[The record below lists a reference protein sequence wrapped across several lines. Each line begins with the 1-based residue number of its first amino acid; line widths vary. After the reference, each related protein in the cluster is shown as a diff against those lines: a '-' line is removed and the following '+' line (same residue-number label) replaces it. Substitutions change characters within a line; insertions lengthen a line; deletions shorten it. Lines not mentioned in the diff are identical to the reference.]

1 MGLHQPPGASMW
13 LPVGLKLTRAS
24 LPRARPVDPKS
35 SSASRS
41 PPPLCGARLL
51 LAGQSQTA
59 LTFSWTLVGWSDRTL
74 ARCPLPAQDTL
85 TGPGR
90 INPTTLW
97 SSDSFCK
104 HTGGV
109 PSGAGGGGRGGGGH
123 HENVCTYDTNLCFV
137 RMGPSWGQGLRRC
150 LQFCIFMTLP
160 LHRRNNGRFPAPH
173 GPHCLCLAFC
183 SLSGD
188 RPPPP
193 GFPPSP
199 APPLL
204 ILRMHCEPR
213 APRPSPQAPGP
224 TSLLPPVLPGAVR
237 TTAEAGIG
245 SGSRPIIWEPADGL
259 GVQAP
264 LPRPVPTAPGVLCPS
279 LSLPQ
284 LNHPP
289 RESRGLVSGPGGASP
304 LFTQGAGDSARL
316 GRG

>member
-41 PPPLCGARLL
+41 PPPLCGACLL

-109 PSGAGGGGRGGGGH
+109 PSGAGGGGRGGVG
-123 HENVCTYDTNLCFV
+123 TM
-137 RMGPSWGQGLRRC
+137 RMYVH
-150 LQFCIFMTLP
+150 MTQIYVLY
-160 LHRRNNGRFPAPH
+160 GWA
-173 GPHCLCLAFC
+173 
-183 SLSGD
+183 
-188 RPPPP
+188 PP
-193 GFPPSP
+193 GG
-199 APPLL
+199 
-204 ILRMHCEPR
+204 R
-213 APRPSPQAPGP
+213 A
-224 TSLLPPVLPGAVR
+224 
-237 TTAEAGIG
+237 
-245 SGSRPIIWEPADGL
+245 
-259 GVQAP
+259 
-264 LPRPVPTAPGVLCPS
+264 
-279 LSLPQ
+279 
-284 LNHPP
+284 
-289 RESRGLVSGPGGASP
+289 
-304 LFTQGAGDSARL
+304 
-316 GRG
+316 

>member
-1 MGLHQPPGASMW
+1 
-13 LPVGLKLTRAS
+13 
-24 LPRARPVDPKS
+24 
-35 SSASRS
+35 
-41 PPPLCGARLL
+41 
-51 LAGQSQTA
+51 
-59 LTFSWTLVGWSDRTL
+59 
-74 ARCPLPAQDTL
+74 
-85 TGPGR
+85 
-90 INPTTLW
+90 
-97 SSDSFCK
+97 
-104 HTGGV
+104 
-109 PSGAGGGGRGGGGH
+109 
-123 HENVCTYDTNLCFV
+123 
-137 RMGPSWGQGLRRC
+137 MGPSWGQGLRRC